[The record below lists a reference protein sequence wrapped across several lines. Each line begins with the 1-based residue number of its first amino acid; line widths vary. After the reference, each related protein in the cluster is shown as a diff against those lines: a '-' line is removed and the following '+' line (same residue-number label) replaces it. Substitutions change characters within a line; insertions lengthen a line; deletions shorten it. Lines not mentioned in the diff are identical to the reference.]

1 MIGSIPA
8 PAEGRWSLYRLLAE
22 PGRLR
27 LLALI
32 SEQELGI
39 GELAELLGESQ
50 PTVSRHVAS
59 LRSGGLVAER
69 RRGPR
74 CFLRLAESAAGD
86 PVLVDAVA
94 EGRRLCSDEGRLER
108 IPSIVRRRAGGAHDR
123 RSLEDPE
130 SVVPQLAPEL
140 PVYVRALSM
149 IATKP
154 ELALDVNAGDGKLLD
169 ALAPFFRRVVAIEH
183 RTAKWEL
190 ATLLIRQRGYQNVDL
205 LRTDLDDREV
215 RKRIG
220 VGASAVFARNLLSR
234 SNSPQVMT
242 ASLSALLVPGGQLV
256 AVEEQVTNEGS
267 RPDPMFAAN
276 GWLAEQGLRVMRDA
290 GLTQVTCLDVPGGFC
305 ADASGASMH
314 WQILCATRP
323 DSEHH

>member
-1 MIGSIPA
+1 MIGSVPV

-50 PTVSRHVAS
+50 PSVSRHVAS

-74 CFLRLAESAAGD
+74 CFLRLAESAVGD

-108 IPSIVRRRAGGAHDR
+108 IPSIVRRRAMDARGGR
-123 RSLEDPE
+123 GPEDPE
-130 SVVPQLAPEL
+130 GAVPQLAPEL

-149 IATKP
+149 LSGKA
-154 ELALDVNAGDGKLLD
+154 ELALDVSAGDGKLLD
-169 ALAPFFRRVVAIEH
+169 VLAPFFRRVVALEH
-183 RTAKWEL
+183 RVAKWEQ
-190 ATLLIRQRGYQNVDL
+190 ASLLLSQRGYQNVEL
-205 LRTDLDDREV
+205 LRTELDDREV
-215 RKRIG
+215 RRRIG
-220 VGASAVFARNLLSR
+220 VGADVVFARNLLTR
-234 SNSPQVMT
+234 STSPQVMA
-242 ASLSALLVPGGQLV
+242 ASLSALLVPGGQLLTLE
-256 AVEEQVTNEGS
+256 AQSGSEGS
-267 RPDPMFAAN
+267 RPERSSTAN
-276 GWLAEQGLRVMRDA
+276 GSLAERGPRLLRDV
-290 GLTQVTCLDVPGGFC
+290 GLTQVACLELPGGFC
-305 ADASGASMH
+305 ADAHGATMH
-314 WQILCATRP
+314 WQILYATRP
-323 DSEHH
+323 VSEHS